1 MPSCMQKSIYLNLAQ
16 KLLYLGIFG
25 LEFENF
31 DIWNQP
37 PRIFLKPKFRAKMKI
52 PKFRTK
58 NVLFRYFWAEIS
70 KCYCHIWNHC
80 PQICLIVSF
89 GAKIKILK
97 FETQKCL
104 ICCVFL
110 GLTEKYIQNS
120 GKYSRRFWEYYQ
132 IFRGKFDLRE
142 YFQFLINL
150 NHVSLKMK
158 QMLCHS

>member
-1 MPSCMQKSIYLNLAQ
+1 MPSCMQKSRYLNLAQ

-80 PQICLIVSF
+80 PQICLIASF

-120 GKYSRRFWEYYQ
+120 GKYCRRFWEYYQ
-132 IFRGKFDLRE
+132 IFRGNSISGNTFN
-142 YFQFLINL
+142 F
-150 NHVSLKMK
+150 
-158 QMLCHS
+158 